1 MSLQRY
7 REKRDFR
14 LTPEPRGRVAR
25 GKAKALSF
33 VIQKHA
39 ARRLHYDFRLE
50 FGGVLLSW
58 AVPKG
63 PSLDP
68 QDKRLAIHVEDHP
81 LEYGGFEGIIP
92 PDQYGSGTVML
103 WDRGTWAP
111 SGDPVAAYKQGH
123 LKFQLDGEKLKGG
136 WTLVRTHGSK
146 YGGKSGEQAW
156 LLIKENDRFAQHGS
170 NGVVDEAP
178 DSVTTGRNLDQIA
191 RDRKHAWHSNR
202 SVAENV
208 RAGALTA
215 GKSPAARKRSATSA
229 RGGTSASPAAIEGA
243 KSAPMPATLTPMLA
257 TLVDAV
263 PVGDDWLH
271 EIKYDGYR
279 MLCRLER
286 GKARI
291 FSRNG
296 KDWTLQLRPIADAAQ
311 RLNVKQA
318 WLDGEVTAVD
328 AEGHTSFQVLQNA
341 LSDPNRK
348 PLTCFV
354 FDLLY
359 LDGYDLRHVTLT
371 ERKRALQQLLEG
383 ADPALRYSAHVQG
396 AGADF
401 FKEACRLG
409 LEGAISKRADS
420 LYRAGVRTRE
430 WVKVKCGKRQETVI
444 GGFTDP
450 QRSRKG
456 FGALLLGVYESG
468 ELRYSGKVGTGFD
481 DKTLTK
487 LRSMLDKLEQS
498 SPPFSNPPRGFEA
511 KSAHWVKPQLVAE
524 IAFTEWSNDGAL
536 RHPSFQGLRED
547 KKATEVV
554 RERPAAESASIT
566 DAPKRASSRP
576 ARRVKASK
584 DVASDSVVAGVTL
597 SHPDKQLFPEAKLT
611 KRDLALYYEKVADRI
626 LPHLRDRPLSLV
638 RCPDGWNR
646 QCFYQ
651 KHADK
656 SVHQAVTR
664 IEVPERNGK
673 AMYFAADSLAALVGL
688 VQWGVIEIH
697 PWGSRAPKLDRPD
710 RLLFDFDPDPGVAW
724 PQIVEAVG
732 LLRTLLEDIGLTGF
746 LKTTGGKGL
755 HVVVPVR
762 ATLDWDEAKDFTR
775 AVADFLVRT
784 FPDRFIATASKHRR
798 KGRIFIDYL
807 RNAVGATAIAPYA
820 LRARAN
826 APVSTPITWEELA
839 AGDLR
844 FDHFNVR
851 NIPERLS
858 RMRKDPWASFDAT
871 KQSVTR
877 AMIKRVAA

>member
-50 FGGVLLSW
+50 LEGVLLSW

-92 PDQYGSGTVML
+92 PDQYGSGTVMM
-103 WDRGTWAP
+103 WDRGTWVP
-111 SGDPVAAYKQGH
+111 SGDPVAGYKKGH
-123 LKFQLDGEKLKGG
+123 LKFQLDGDKLKGG

-156 LLIKENDRFAQHGS
+156 LLIKENDAFAQRGS

-178 DSVTTGRNLDQIA
+178 DSVTTGRSLEEIA

-202 SVAENV
+202 SVAANV

-215 GKSPAARKRSATSA
+215 GKSPAAKKRSAAAKRAAPSA
-229 RGGTSASPAAIEGA
+229 ALEGA
-243 KSAPMPATLTPMLA
+243 KAAAMPATLTPMLA
-257 TLVDAV
+257 TLVDDV
-263 PVGDDWLH
+263 PGGDDWVH

-279 MLCRLER
+279 MLCRVER

-296 KDWTLQLRPIADAAQ
+296 KDWTSQLRPIAEAAQ

-318 WLDGEVTAVD
+318 WLDGEVAAVD

-359 LDGYDLRHVTLT
+359 LDGHDLRQAALT
-371 ERKRALQQLLEG
+371 ERKRLLQQVLEG
-383 ADPALRYSAHVQG
+383 ADPALRYSADVQG
-396 AGADF
+396 SGAEF
-401 FKEACRLG
+401 LKEACRLG

-430 WVKVKCGKRQETVI
+430 WVKVKCGKRQEMVI

-450 QRSRKG
+450 QRSRRG

-498 SPPFSNPPRGFEA
+498 SSPFANPPRGFEA
-511 KSAHWVKPQLVAE
+511 KAAHWVKPQLVAE

-536 RHPSFQGLRED
+536 RRRS
-547 KKATEVV
+547 V
-554 RERPAAESASIT
+554 ASPLLPGI
-566 DAPKRASSRP
+566 
-576 ARRVKASK
+576 ARRQES
-584 DVASDSVVAGVTL
+584 G
-597 SHPDKQLFPEAKLT
+597 
-611 KRDLALYYEKVADRI
+611 
-626 LPHLRDRPLSLV
+626 
-638 RCPDGWNR
+638 
-646 QCFYQ
+646 
-651 KHADK
+651 
-656 SVHQAVTR
+656 
-664 IEVPERNGK
+664 
-673 AMYFAADSLAALVGL
+673 
-688 VQWGVIEIH
+688 
-697 PWGSRAPKLDRPD
+697 
-710 RLLFDFDPDPGVAW
+710 
-724 PQIVEAVG
+724 
-732 LLRTLLEDIGLTGF
+732 
-746 LKTTGGKGL
+746 
-755 HVVVPVR
+755 
-762 ATLDWDEAKDFTR
+762 
-775 AVADFLVRT
+775 
-784 FPDRFIATASKHRR
+784 RR
-798 KGRIFIDYL
+798 
-807 RNAVGATAIAPYA
+807 
-820 LRARAN
+820 RARA
-826 APVSTPITWEELA
+826 ARSEPCSEARTSKA
-839 AGDLR
+839 
-844 FDHFNVR
+844 HFVAKGAQR
-851 NIPERLS
+851 ESVERRCLG
-858 RMRKDPWASFDAT
+858 
-871 KQSVTR
+871 
-877 AMIKRVAA
+877 

>member
-1 MSLQRY
+1 MRLQRY

-25 GKAKALSF
+25 GKAKTLSF

-39 ARRLHYDFRLE
+39 ARHLHYDFRLE
-50 FGGVLLSW
+50 LGGVLLSW

-92 PDQYGSGTVML
+92 PDQYGSGTVMV

-111 SGDPVAAYKQGH
+111 SGDPVAGYKKGH

-136 WTLVRTHGSK
+136 WALVRTHGSK
-146 YGGKSGEQAW
+146 YGSKSGEQAW
-156 LLIKENDRFAQHGS
+156 LLIKEKDAFAQRGS
-170 NGVVDEAP
+170 DDIVDDAP
-178 DSVTTGRNLDQIA
+178 DSATTGRRLDEIA
-191 RDRKHAWHSNR
+191 RDRKHAWHSSR

-208 RAGALTA
+208 RAGALAA
-215 GKSPAARKRSATSA
+215 GRSPARKKRSAAAKRAEPSV
-229 RGGTSASPAAIEGA
+229 SPATVEGA
-243 KSAPMPATLTPMLA
+243 KAAPMPATLTPMLA

-263 PVGDDWLH
+263 PVGEDWAH

-279 MLCRLER
+279 MLCRVER

-296 KDWTLQLRPIADAAQ
+296 KDWTSMLEPIAKAAQ
-311 RLNVKQA
+311 RLRVKQA
-318 WLDGEVTAVD
+318 WLDTEVAAVD

-359 LDGYDLRHVTLT
+359 LDGYDLRQAALT
-371 ERKRALQQLLEG
+371 ERKRLLQRVLEG
-383 ADPALRYSAHVQG
+383 ADPALRYSGDVRGSG
-396 AGADF
+396 AEF
-401 FKEACRLG
+401 FKQACQLG

-420 LYRAGVRTRE
+420 PYRAGMRTRE
-430 WVKVKCGKRQETVI
+430 WVKVKCGKRQEMVI

-450 QRSRKG
+450 QRSRSG

-487 LRSMLDKLEQS
+487 LRAMLDKLEQS
-498 SPPFSNPPRGFEA
+498 SSPFANPPRGFEA
-511 KSAHWVKPQLVAE
+511 KRAHWVKPQLVAE

-536 RHPSFQGLRED
+536 RHSSFQGLRED

-554 RERPAAESASIT
+554 RERPAAKPAATGE
-566 DAPKRASSRP
+566 APQRAS
-576 ARRVKASK
+576 ARRVRAAKASK
-584 DVASDSVVAGVTL
+584 EVVPDNAVAGVTL
-597 SHPDKQLFPEAKLT
+597 SHPDKQLFPEAKLA

-638 RCPDGWNR
+638 RCPDGWKA

-664 IEVPERNGK
+664 IEVPESRGK

-688 VQWGVIEIH
+688 VQWGVIELH

-710 RLLFDFDPDPGVAW
+710 RLLFDLDPDPGVAW
-724 PQIVEAVG
+724 PQIVEAVA
-732 LLRTLLEDIGLTGF
+732 LLRALLDDIGLTGF

-762 ATLDWDEAKDFTR
+762 ATLDWDEAKAFTR
-775 AVADFLVRT
+775 AIADFLVRT

-826 APVSTPITWEELA
+826 APVSTPITWDELSA
-839 AGDLR
+839 EDLR

-851 NIPERLS
+851 NIPARLA
-858 RMRKDPWASFDAT
+858 RMRKDPWASFDTT

-877 AMIKRVAA
+877 AMIKRVSA

>member
-1 MSLQRY
+1 LSLQRY

-14 LTPEPRGRVAR
+14 LTPEPRGRVVH

-39 ARRLHYDFRLE
+39 ARRLHYDFRLQL
-50 FGGVLLSW
+50 GGVLLSW

-92 PDQYGSGTVML
+92 PDQYGSGTVMM
-103 WDRGTWAP
+103 WDRGTWVP
-111 SGDPVAAYKQGH
+111 SGDPVAGYKKGH
-123 LKFQLDGEKLKGG
+123 LKFQLDGDKLKGG

-156 LLIKENDRFAQHGS
+156 LLIKENDAFAQRGS

-178 DSVTTGRNLDQIA
+178 DSVTTGRSLEEIA

-208 RAGALTA
+208 RGGALTA
-215 GKSPAARKRSATSA
+215 GKSPAAKKRSASA
-229 RGGTSASPAAIEGA
+229 KRAAPSAALEGA
-243 KSAPMPATLTPMLA
+243 KAAAMPATLTPMLA
-257 TLVDAV
+257 TLVDDV
-263 PVGDDWLH
+263 PGGDDWVH

-279 MLCRLER
+279 MLCRVER

-296 KDWTLQLRPIADAAQ
+296 KDWTSQLRPIAEAAQ

-318 WLDGEVTAVD
+318 WLDGEVAAVD

-359 LDGYDLRHVTLT
+359 LDGHDLRQAALT
-371 ERKRALQQLLEG
+371 ERKRLLQQVLEG
-383 ADPALRYSAHVQG
+383 ADPALRYSADVQG
-396 AGADF
+396 SGAEF
-401 FKEACRLG
+401 LKEACRLG

-420 LYRAGVRTRE
+420 LYRTGIRTRD
-430 WVKVKCGKRQETVI
+430 WVKVKCGKRQEMVV

-450 QRSRKG
+450 QRSRRG

-498 SPPFSNPPRGFEA
+498 SSPFANPPRGFEA
-511 KSAHWVKPQLVAE
+511 KGAHWVKPQLVAE

-547 KKATEVV
+547 KKAAEVV
-554 RERPAAESASIT
+554 RERPAAKPAARREP
-566 DAPKRASSRP
+566 PKRTSSRK
-576 ARRVKASK
+576 ARSAKASN
-584 DVASDSVVAGVTL
+584 DAASDNAVAGVTL
-597 SHPDKQLFPEAKLT
+597 SHPGKQLFPEAKLA
-611 KRDLALYYEKVADRI
+611 KRDLALYYEKVADRL

-638 RCPDGWNR
+638 RCPDGWNG

-688 VQWGVIEIH
+688 VQWGVIELH

-732 LLRTLLEDIGLTGF
+732 LLRKLLEDIGLTGF

-775 AVADFLVRT
+775 AIADFLVRT

-807 RNAVGATAIAPYA
+807 RNAAGATAIAPYA

-826 APVSTPITWEELA
+826 APVSTPITWDELA

-844 FDHFNVR
+844 FDRFNVR

-871 KQSVTR
+871 KQTVTR